1 MIQGEERKYKKG
13 QIILKEKSF
22 ELAIYDVML
31 GRVGVYMNYG
41 TPEEKLLTTLE
52 TERFFGEMGM
62 IEGRLRSATAV
73 ALEKDTRLKVIT
85 PESFDAYFKESP
97 AKVLLI
103 MQNMSHRIRELTRD
117 YLEACRAVA
126 EAVETEK
133 TGKEKSS
140 WFKEKVRKLMD
151 DYERAYIAGVEEGS
165 SPYVRI

>member
-1 MIQGEERKYKKG
+1 METKTFKKG
-13 QIILKEKSF
+13 EVIFKQGDLSDCMYDILWGKVG
-22 ELAIYDVML
+22 IYA
-31 GRVGVYMNYG
+31 NYG

-97 AKVLLI
+97 DKVLLI
-103 MQNMSHRIRELTRD
+103 MQNMSNRIRELTHD

-151 DYERAYIAGVEEGS
+151 DYERAYIAGVEAGS

>member
-1 MIQGEERKYKKG
+1 METKTFKKG
-13 QIILKEKSF
+13 EVIFKQGDLSDCMYDILWGEVG
-22 ELAIYDVML
+22 IYA
-31 GRVGVYMNYG
+31 NYG

-85 PESFDAYFKESP
+85 LESFDAYFKESP

-117 YLEACRAVA
+117 YLEACQTVT
-126 EAVETEK
+126 ESVELEK
-133 TGKEKSS
+133 NGKEKSS
-140 WFKEKVRKLMD
+140 SLVANLKKFSDVYRESVKTDADR
-151 DYERAYIAGVEEGS
+151 
-165 SPYVRI
+165 

>member
-1 MIQGEERKYKKG
+1 M
-13 QIILKEKSF
+13 
-22 ELAIYDVML
+22 AMTA
-31 GRVGVYMNYG
+31 G
-41 TPEEKLLTTLE
+41 TN
-52 TERFFGEMGM
+52 
-62 IEGRLRSATAV
+62 
-73 ALEKDTRLKVIT
+73 T

-151 DYERAYIAGVEEGS
+151 DYERAYIAGVEAGS

>member
-1 MIQGEERKYKKG
+1 METKTFKKG
-13 QIILKEKSF
+13 EIIFKQVDLSDCMYDI
-22 ELAIYDVML
+22 LWGQVGIYAD
-31 GRVGVYMNYG
+31 YG

-73 ALEKDTRLKVIT
+73 ALEKDTRVKVIT
-85 PESFDAYFKESP
+85 PETFDTYFKENP

-151 DYERAYIAGVEEGS
+151 DYERAYIAGVEAGS

>member
-1 MIQGEERKYKKG
+1 METKTFKKG
-13 QIILKEKSF
+13 EVIFKQGDLFDCMYDILWGEVG
-22 ELAIYDVML
+22 IYA
-31 GRVGVYMNYG
+31 NYG

-103 MQNMSHRIRELTRD
+103 MQNLSNRIRELTHD
-117 YLEACRAVA
+117 YLEACQTVTESVELEKDGKGKSSRLVA
-126 EAVETEK
+126 NLKKFSDGYRESVK
-133 TGKEKSS
+133 TGAD
-140 WFKEKVRKLMD
+140 R
-151 DYERAYIAGVEEGS
+151 
-165 SPYVRI
+165 

>member
-1 MIQGEERKYKKG
+1 METKTFKKG
-13 QIILKEKSF
+13 EIIFKQSDLSDCMYDI
-22 ELAIYDVML
+22 LWGQVGIYAD
-31 GRVGVYMNYG
+31 YG

-73 ALEKDTRLKVIT
+73 ALEKDTRVKVIT
-85 PESFDAYFKESP
+85 PETFDTYFKENP

-140 WFKEKVRKLMD
+140 WFKEKVRKLTD
-151 DYERAYIAGVEEGS
+151 DYERAYIAGVEAGS

>member
-1 MIQGEERKYKKG
+1 METKTIKKG
-13 QIILKEKSF
+13 EIIFKQGDLSDCMYDILWGKVG
-22 ELAIYDVML
+22 IYA
-31 GRVGVYMNYG
+31 NYG

-151 DYERAYIAGVEEGS
+151 DYERAYIAGVEAGS

>member
-1 MIQGEERKYKKG
+1 METKTFKKG
-13 QIILKEKSF
+13 EVIFKQGDLSDCMSDILWGEVG
-22 ELAIYDVML
+22 IYA
-31 GRVGVYMNYG
+31 NYG

-151 DYERAYIAGVEEGS
+151 DYERAYIAGVEAGS